1 MQGESIMNYTVFQ
14 WFNNFAGSS
23 KLLDSL
29 MIAITNSAAY
39 VAILFMLILWF
50 NNGKKVNA
58 IKKQYTVLYT
68 TLSVIIA
75 LLVNVVIHAVYY
87 HPRPF
92 VSHDVHQLVPHAA
105 DSSFVS
111 DHSVLVFSIAF
122 VFLLRG
128 EKLKYVALIWAV
140 LVGVSRMYVGVHY
153 PLDILGAAF
162 LTFITSGLVVQS
174 TRTFEP
180 IAKFVFKTY
189 ALVAKCIPFLAKYN
203 HLA

>member
-1 MQGESIMNYTVFQ
+1 MNYTVFQ
-14 WFNNFAGSS
+14 WINNFAGSS
-23 KLLDSL
+23 KLLDTL

-50 NNGKKVNA
+50 NNGKKENA
-58 IKKQYTVLYT
+58 IRKQYTVLYT
-68 TLSVIIA
+68 TLSVSIA
-75 LLVNVVIHAVYY
+75 LLVNVLIHAVYY

-92 VSHDVHQLVPHAA
+92 ITHHVNQLVPHAA

-122 VFLLRG
+122 VFILRG
-128 EKLKYVALIWAV
+128 EKLKYIALIWAI

-162 LTFITSGLVVQS
+162 LTFITSGLVMQS
-174 TRTFEP
+174 ARIFEP
-180 IAKFVFKTY
+180 LAKFIFKMY
-189 ALVAKCIPFLAKYN
+189 ALVAKRVPFLAKYN
-203 HLA
+203 HIA

>member
-1 MQGESIMNYTVFQ
+1 MNYTVFQ
-14 WFNNFAGSS
+14 WFNNFSGSS
-23 KLLDSL
+23 KLLDAL
-29 MIAITNSAAY
+29 MIAITNSAVY

-50 NNGKKVNA
+50 NNGKKVSA

-87 HPRPF
+87 HARPF

-140 LVGVSRMYVGVHY
+140 LVGISRMYVGVHY

-162 LTFITSGLVVQS
+162 LTFITSGLVMQS
-174 TRTFEP
+174 TRMFEP
-180 IAKFVFKTY
+180 IAKFVFKMY
-189 ALVAKCIPFLAKYN
+189 ALVAKRIPFLAKYN
-203 HLA
+203 HIA

>member
-1 MQGESIMNYTVFQ
+1 MNYTVFQ
-14 WFNNFAGSS
+14 WINNFAGSS
-23 KLLDSL
+23 KLLDTL

-50 NNGKKVNA
+50 NNGKKENA
-58 IKKQYTVLYT
+58 IRKQYTMLYT
-68 TLSVIIA
+68 TLSVSIA
-75 LLVNVVIHAVYY
+75 LLVNVLIHAVYY

-92 VSHDVHQLVPHAA
+92 IIHHVNQLVPHAA

-122 VFLLRG
+122 VFILRG
-128 EKLKYVALIWAV
+128 EKLKYIALIWAI

-162 LTFITSGLVVQS
+162 LTFITSGLVMQS
-174 TRTFEP
+174 ARIFEP
-180 IAKFVFKTY
+180 LVRFIFKMY
-189 ALVAKCIPFLAKYN
+189 ALVAKRVPFLAKYN
-203 HLA
+203 HIA

>member
-1 MQGESIMNYTVFQ
+1 MNYTVFQ
-14 WFNNFAGSS
+14 WINNFAGSS
-23 KLLDSL
+23 KLLDTL

-50 NNGKKVNA
+50 NNGKKENA
-58 IKKQYTVLYT
+58 IRKQYTVLYT
-68 TLSVIIA
+68 ALSVSIA
-75 LLVNVVIHAVYY
+75 LLVNVLIHAVYY

-92 VSHDVHQLVPHAA
+92 ITHHVNQLVPHAA

-122 VFLLRG
+122 VFILRG
-128 EKLKYVALIWAV
+128 EKLKYIALIWAI

-162 LTFITSGLVVQS
+162 LTFITSGLVMQS
-174 TRTFEP
+174 ARIFEP
-180 IAKFVFKTY
+180 LVRFIFKMY
-189 ALVAKCIPFLAKYN
+189 ALVAKRVPFLAKYN
-203 HLA
+203 HIA

>member
-1 MQGESIMNYTVFQ
+1 MNYTVFQ
-14 WFNNFAGSS
+14 WINNFAGSS
-23 KLLDSL
+23 KLLDTL

-50 NNGKKVNA
+50 NNGKKENA
-58 IKKQYTVLYT
+58 IRKQYTVLYT
-68 TLSVIIA
+68 TLSVSIA
-75 LLVNVVIHAVYY
+75 LLVNVLIHAVYY

-92 VSHDVHQLVPHAA
+92 ITHHVNQLVPHAA

-122 VFLLRG
+122 VFILRG
-128 EKLKYVALIWAV
+128 EKLKYIALIWAT

-162 LTFITSGLVVQS
+162 LTFITSGLVMQS
-174 TRTFEP
+174 ARIFEP
-180 IAKFVFKTY
+180 LASFIFKMY
-189 ALVAKCIPFLAKYN
+189 ALVAKRVPFLAKYN
-203 HLA
+203 HIA

>member
-1 MQGESIMNYTVFQ
+1 MNYTVFQ
-14 WFNNFAGSS
+14 WINNFAGSS
-23 KLLDSL
+23 KLLDTL

-50 NNGKKVNA
+50 NNGKKENA
-58 IKKQYTVLYT
+58 IRKQYTVLYT
-68 TLSVIIA
+68 TLSVSIA
-75 LLVNVVIHAVYY
+75 LLVNVLIHAVYY

-92 VSHDVHQLVPHAA
+92 ITHHVNQLVPHAA

-122 VFLLRG
+122 VFILRG
-128 EKLKYVALIWAV
+128 EKLKYIALIWAI

-162 LTFITSGLVVQS
+162 LTFITSGLVMQS
-174 TRTFEP
+174 ARIFEP
-180 IAKFVFKTY
+180 LVSFIFKMY
-189 ALVAKCIPFLAKYN
+189 ALVAKRVPFLAKYN
-203 HLA
+203 HIA

>member
-1 MQGESIMNYTVFQ
+1 MNYTVFQ

-122 VFLLRG
+122 VFLFRG

-180 IAKFVFKTY
+180 IAKFVFKMY
-189 ALVAKCIPFLAKYN
+189 ALVAKRIPFLAKYN

>member
-1 MQGESIMNYTVFQ
+1 MNYTVFQ

-23 KLLDSL
+23 KLLDAL
-29 MIAITNSAAY
+29 MIAITNSAVY
-39 VAILFMLILWF
+39 VAILFMFILWF
-50 NNGKKVNA
+50 NNGKKVSA

-92 VSHDVHQLVPHAA
+92 VSHDVHQLVPHTA

-140 LVGVSRMYVGVHY
+140 LVGISRMYVGVHY

-162 LTFITSGLVVQS
+162 LTFITSGLVMQS
-174 TRTFEP
+174 TRMFEP
-180 IAKFVFKTY
+180 IARIVFKIY
-189 ALVAKCIPFLAKYN
+189 ALVAKRIPFLAKYN
-203 HLA
+203 HIA

>member
-1 MQGESIMNYTVFQ
+1 MNYTVFQ
-14 WFNNFAGSS
+14 WINNFAGSS
-23 KLLDSL
+23 KLLDTL

-50 NNGKKVNA
+50 NNGKKENA
-58 IKKQYTVLYT
+58 IRKQYTVLYT
-68 TLSVIIA
+68 TLSVSIA
-75 LLVNVVIHAVYY
+75 LLVNVLIHAVYY

-92 VSHDVHQLVPHAA
+92 ITHHVNQLVPHAA

-122 VFLLRG
+122 VFILRG
-128 EKLKYVALIWAV
+128 EKLKYIALIWAI

-162 LTFITSGLVVQS
+162 LTFITSGLVMQS
-174 TRTFEP
+174 ARIFEP
-180 IAKFVFKTY
+180 LVRFIFKMY
-189 ALVAKCIPFLAKYN
+189 ALVAKRVPF
-203 HLA
+203 

>member
-1 MQGESIMNYTVFQ
+1 MNYTVFQ
-14 WFNNFAGSS
+14 WINNFAGSS
-23 KLLDSL
+23 KLLDTL

-50 NNGKKVNA
+50 NNGKKENA
-58 IKKQYTVLYT
+58 IRKQYTVLYT
-68 TLSVIIA
+68 TLSVSIA
-75 LLVNVVIHAVYY
+75 LLVNVLIHAVYY

-92 VSHDVHQLVPHAA
+92 ITHHVNQLVPHAA

-122 VFLLRG
+122 VFILRG
-128 EKLKYVALIWAV
+128 EKLKYIALIWAI

-162 LTFITSGLVVQS
+162 LTFITSGLVMQS
-174 TRTFEP
+174 ARIFEP
-180 IAKFVFKTY
+180 LASFIFKMY
-189 ALVAKCIPFLAKYN
+189 ALVAKRVPFLAKYN
-203 HLA
+203 HIA

>member
-1 MQGESIMNYTVFQ
+1 MNYTVFQ
-14 WFNNFAGSS
+14 WINNFAGSS
-23 KLLDSL
+23 KLLDTL

-50 NNGKKVNA
+50 NNGKKENA
-58 IKKQYTVLYT
+58 IRKQYTVLYT
-68 TLSVIIA
+68 TLSVSIA
-75 LLVNVVIHAVYY
+75 LLVNVLIHAVYY

-92 VSHDVHQLVPHAA
+92 ITHHVNQLVPHAA

-122 VFLLRG
+122 VFILRG
-128 EKLKYVALIWAV
+128 EKLKYIALIWAI

-162 LTFITSGLVVQS
+162 LTFITSGLVMQS
-174 TRTFEP
+174 ARIFEP
-180 IAKFVFKTY
+180 LVRFIFKMY
-189 ALVAKCIPFLAKYN
+189 ALVAKRIPFLAKYN
-203 HLA
+203 HIA

>member
-1 MQGESIMNYTVFQ
+1 MNYTVFQ
-14 WFNNFAGSS
+14 WINNFAGSS
-23 KLLDSL
+23 KLLDTL

-50 NNGKKVNA
+50 NNGKKENA
-58 IKKQYTVLYT
+58 IRKQYTVLYT
-68 TLSVIIA
+68 TLSVSIA
-75 LLVNVVIHAVYY
+75 LLVNVLIHAVYY

-92 VSHDVHQLVPHAA
+92 ITHHVNQLVPHAA

-122 VFLLRG
+122 VFILRG
-128 EKLKYVALIWAV
+128 EKLKYIALIWAI

-162 LTFITSGLVVQS
+162 LTFITSGLVMQS
-174 TRTFEP
+174 ARIFEP
-180 IAKFVFKTY
+180 LASFIFKMY
-189 ALVAKCIPFLAKYN
+189 ALVAKQVPFLAKYN
-203 HLA
+203 HIA